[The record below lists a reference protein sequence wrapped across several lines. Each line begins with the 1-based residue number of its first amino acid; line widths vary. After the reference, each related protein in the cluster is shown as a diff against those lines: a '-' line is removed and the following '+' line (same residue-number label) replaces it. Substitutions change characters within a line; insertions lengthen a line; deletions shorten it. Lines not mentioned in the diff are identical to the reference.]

1 MRNIIINSGTFT
13 AKEGDI
19 AISSVGNVILQA
31 AQDSIYDAETQTSK
45 KKSWGGLKKKVT
57 ITSTTEDIRNADP
70 VTLIG
75 NNVSVNAG
83 DNIISYATD
92 IKAPTGQVSLQAGD
106 AIRLMAVDEVDNK
119 NVDVKKTSSFI
130 GIKYNKSHTNDTR
143 NVSSELPSTLVA
155 NIIDTGSGDD
165 TYLQGTEFEYLQG
178 ANIKA
183 GVGMKA
189 VPDAKIIFDTIN
201 TTVQENHTREFNNV
215 VWQSMSEKGF
225 VDETGTLPKF
235 TGPTTPS
242 FSAPGGL
249 IVQVPLSEKEQ
260 ADSTNLVNVVNRMG
274 NQPGFEYLQEIAKR
288 QDVDFSV
295 VQTAQKEWDYKQE
308 GLTPAAAA
316 LISLA
321 VTLATGGSGAGVGAN
336 LLGTTTATGSAVANA
351 AFASLAS
358 QASVTL
364 INNKG
369 DVAKTLRD
377 LGKSETIKQIAF
389 AAVTAGVS
397 AKLDQTVLK
406 DFNTDSLNDRFIR
419 GIVNGTSNALVDSAV
434 NGTSLEEALKRSLR
448 ASIVDSGT
456 GYVFTNA
463 VKGLDSDALV
473 DNIAHKLAAGLVGCA
488 SAELNKQS
496 CEAGALGAAVG
507 EMVGDYLVT
516 GEVQDLINND
526 NLSIEEKDRILNTG
540 KLTAASLAL
549 LLGYD
554 VNTAANSAG
563 TAIENNSLK
572 ALTTVIKI
580 GAKTAKIAIT
590 KGGKIKLSDLK
601 KLLKEEGLDIVDNLI
616 TLADGQLTLDDAKAI
631 IDLVVGT
638 SLNTANKGA
647 AAAKIND
654 IIKNSDFNA
663 IKHVYN
669 GIKNAPEYPKG
680 FIDRQNGTRK
690 VKPNDPDVLA
700 ALREATGEKNW
711 MKVYKDG
718 YCNGQKCSI
727 HYFQSDSGKVF
738 NVKVKQNTW
747 SNN

>member
-1 MRNIIINSGTFT
+1 
-13 AKEGDI
+13 
-19 AISSVGNVILQA
+19 
-31 AQDSIYDAETQTSK
+31 
-45 KKSWGGLKKKVT
+45 
-57 ITSTTEDIRNADP
+57 
-70 VTLIG
+70 
-75 NNVSVNAG
+75 
-83 DNIISYATD
+83 
-92 IKAPTGQVSLQAGD
+92 
-106 AIRLMAVDEVDNK
+106 
-119 NVDVKKTSSFI
+119 KTSSFI
-130 GIKYNKSHTNDTR
+130 GIKYNKNHTTDTR

-377 LGKSETIKQIAF
+377 LGKSETIKQLAF

-397 AKLDQTVLK
+397 AKLDSTILQGVGDKT
-406 DFNTDSLNDRFIR
+406 LNDRFIR

-448 ASIVDSGT
+448 ASIVDAGT

-516 GEVQDLINND
+516 GEVQKLIDSGVIVPGSAEYN
-526 NLSIEEKDRILNTG
+526 RIVNTG
-540 KLTAASLAL
+540 KLTAASIAL
-549 LLGYD
+549 LYGLD

-563 TAIENNSLK
+563 NAIENNSAKAVVTTLK
-572 ALTTVIKI
+572 VAGKLF
-580 GAKTAKIAIT
+580 KIAV
-590 KGGKIKLSDLK
+590 KRGKVTLKDLK
-601 KLLKEEGLDIVDNLI
+601 QTIKDEGLDIVDNLL
-616 TLADGQLTLDDAKAI
+616 TLSDGQLTLDDAKAV

-647 AAAKIND
+647 AIAKINA
-654 IIKNSDFNA
+654 IMKNRTHSFADQGIPANLIRRTQVDGLNIRINSGHSYNRPHVTGDVKHTGLSMDTIDNA
-663 IKHVYN
+663 IVNDLVHNTKLSTIPNVPNY
-669 GIKNAPEYPKG
+669 
-680 FIDRQNGTRK
+680 IDRPINIQGHSITYRVTKLPNGEIT
-690 VKPNDPDVLA
+690 VTTYFPN
-700 ALREATGEKNW
+700 
-711 MKVYKDG
+711 
-718 YCNGQKCSI
+718 
-727 HYFQSDSGKVF
+727 
-738 NVKVKQNTW
+738 
-747 SNN
+747 

>member
-1 MRNIIINSGTFT
+1 M
-13 AKEGDI
+13 
-19 AISSVGNVILQA
+19 
-31 AQDSIYDAETQTSK
+31 
-45 KKSWGGLKKKVT
+45 
-57 ITSTTEDIRNADP
+57 
-70 VTLIG
+70 
-75 NNVSVNAG
+75 
-83 DNIISYATD
+83 
-92 IKAPTGQVSLQAGD
+92 
-106 AIRLMAVDEVDNK
+106 
-119 NVDVKKTSSFI
+119 
-130 GIKYNKSHTNDTR
+130 
-143 NVSSELPSTLVA
+143 
-155 NIIDTGSGDD
+155 
-165 TYLQGTEFEYLQG
+165 
-178 ANIKA
+178 
-183 GVGMKA
+183 
-189 VPDAKIIFDTIN
+189 
-201 TTVQENHTREFNNV
+201 
-215 VWQSMSEKGF
+215 
-225 VDETGTLPKF
+225 
-235 TGPTTPS
+235 
-242 FSAPGGL
+242 
-249 IVQVPLSEKEQ
+249 
-260 ADSTNLVNVVNRMG
+260 
-274 NQPGFEYLQEIAKR
+274 
-288 QDVDFSV
+288 
-295 VQTAQKEWDYKQE
+295 
-308 GLTPAAAA
+308 
-316 LISLA
+316 
-321 VTLATGGSGAGVGAN
+321 
-336 LLGTTTATGSAVANA
+336 
-351 AFASLAS
+351 
-358 QASVTL
+358 
-364 INNKG
+364 
-369 DVAKTLRD
+369 
-377 LGKSETIKQIAF
+377 
-389 AAVTAGVS
+389 
-397 AKLDQTVLK
+397 
-406 DFNTDSLNDRFIR
+406 
-419 GIVNGTSNALVDSAV
+419 VDSAV

>member
-19 AISSVGNVILQA
+19 AISSVGNVILDA